1 MGNIVI
7 DTSVWIDFFNK
18 KNSPKIEIVKSL
30 IITETVVSNITL
42 LPVIIQEILQ
52 GIQNNK
58 HYDVVKESLAG
69 FNHLVYD
76 NYDFAVSAA
85 DLYRYLQ
92 KKGVTVR
99 KANDCLIAS
108 LCIEYDF
115 PILHNDRDFD
125 SIAKHTSLKI
135 YT

>member
-58 HYDVVKESLAG
+58 HYGVVKESLAG

-85 DLYRYLQ
+85 DLYRYL
-92 KKGVTVR
+92 
-99 KANDCLIAS
+99 
-108 LCIEYDF
+108 
-115 PILHNDRDFD
+115 
-125 SIAKHTSLKI
+125 
-135 YT
+135 